1 MAGTSIVFAYWL
13 RTLSVTIFTVAMCV
27 ATSVQAAVITS
38 ADIVATPKSSDLGSG
53 SGNGTLD
60 LRLMTFSGSEIGN
73 ESGAFN
79 GDNGNNTLSQG
90 GGQNQSFAESYMT
103 TAGELQAYYDLNFG
117 VNVIDELVVF
127 LDINETGKGTENNNL
142 SVFDIILNPTTIQ
155 GNPIATGDV
164 TSDEQ
169 AAINQIYTGG
179 NTIANLDSAKDLPTN
194 EQGAGFADYAIFTG
208 INPYLLGV
216 DDVLLFNVSMEGLNN
231 GAEELFLDGTYSG
244 ADVEPPVV
252 PIPAA
257 VWLFGS
263 ALAGLGWMRR
273 KQTA

>member
-1 MAGTSIVFAYWL
+1 MAGRPIALVDWL
-13 RTLSVTIFTVAMCV
+13 RTLSVTTFTLAMCV

-38 ADIVATPKSSDLGSG
+38 TDIVATPKSSDFGTG

-79 GDNGNNTLSQG
+79 GDNGNNKLSQG
-90 GGQNQSFAESYMT
+90 GGQNQSFAESYVT
-103 TAGELQAYYDLNFG
+103 TAGDLQTYYDLNFG
-117 VNVIDELVVF
+117 VNTVDELVIF
-127 LDINETGKGTENNNL
+127 LDINETGNGTETNNL
-142 SVFDIILNPTTIQ
+142 TLFDIVLNPTTIQ
-155 GNPIATGDV
+155 GNPDATGDV

-169 AAINQIYTGG
+169 VAIKQNYTGG
-179 NTIANLDSAKDLPTN
+179 TSIASLDFSKNLATN

>member
-1 MAGTSIVFAYWL
+1 MEGISKAFAYSL
-13 RTLSVTIFTVAMCV
+13 RTLSVTMLTVAMCTV
-27 ATSVQAAVITS
+27 TSVQAAVITS
-38 ADIVATPKSSDLGSG
+38 TDIVATPKSSDLGTG

-73 ESGAFN
+73 DSGAFN
-79 GDNGNNTLSQG
+79 GDNGNNTLTQG

-117 VNVIDELVVF
+117 VNVIDELVIF
-127 LDINETGKGTENNNL
+127 LDINETGNGTETNGL
-142 SVFDIILNPTTIQ
+142 SVFDIVLNPTTVQ
-155 GNPIATGDV
+155 GNPNAAGDV
-164 TSDEQ
+164 ISDEQ

-179 NTIANLDSAKDLPTN
+179 ITIANLDSSKNLPTN

-208 INPYLLGV
+208 INPYLLG
-216 DDVLLFNVSMEGLNN
+216 DNDVLLFNVSMDGLNN

-244 ADVEPPVV
+244 ADVI

-273 KQTA
+273 KQTV